1 MLKTLFRISILAASI
16 AAAFSAEAI
25 TVKEAAQEAVLRNPE
40 VLNRWNL
47 FKSATEQMETA
58 KAGYLPTIDG
68 SAGISRHWRRYDDA
82 SRVDR
87 DYTSRGLSLYLRQ
100 MLYEGFFTP
109 SEVKRLGY
117 AQRVRYFELLDAS
130 EAVALE
136 AARAYNDV
144 LRYRKLYALSQ
155 ENYVQH
161 RVVFDQMQERV
172 KSNVGRRVDL
182 EQASGRQALAEA
194 NLVTEAANLHD
205 VSARYQRI
213 VGTLPPLDME
223 EPPLL
228 KEGIPPQPKDAIL
241 TAYQHNPSL
250 AAAQENIIAAKGA
263 VETVKARF
271 HPHLFLEAGR
281 DMVWDDEFSDGKN
294 THDFVGLVLNYNF
307 YKGGGDSSTKRRY
320 LHEVDAAKDL
330 RDKICRDVRQRV
342 SIGHNEIRRI
352 EEQMAYLDQHQL
364 ATEKARDAYRLQF
377 NVGQR
382 TLLDLLDTENEL
394 FDARRSYVAATHD
407 YAQAH
412 SETQAGMGNLLAAL
426 GLQRLET
433 PELMDGDEKPE
444 FDPATICPPEDVSGV
459 ALDKDKL
466 YAAALA
472 ANQGMLQQP
481 MMEDGDGDGVVDA
494 KDRCPNTPI
503 GTKVDL
509 QGCTLTDVVELKGV
523 NFEYNSYSLRPDSFT
538 ILDDAVAMLKRY
550 PGMKVEV
557 AGHTDYNNTDAFNMR
572 LSNRRA
578 NAVMEYLLSKGVAQA
593 QLTARGYGE
602 SRPIADNTT
611 EEGQARNRRVE
622 LRVLSK

>member
-1 MLKTLFRISILAASI
+1 MLKTLFRVSILAASI
-16 AAAFSAEAI
+16 AAACSAQAI
-25 TVKEAAQEAVLRNPE
+25 TVKEAAQEAVLHNPE
-40 VLNRWNL
+40 VQNRWNL

-58 KAGYLPTIDG
+58 KSGYLPTIDG
-68 SAGISRHWRRYDDA
+68 SAGISRHWRRYDDV

-117 AQRVRYFELLDAS
+117 AQRVRYFELLEIS
-130 EAVALE
+130 ESVALE
-136 AARAYNDV
+136 ASRAYNDV

-155 ENYVQH
+155 DNYVQH

-182 EQASGRQALAEA
+182 EQASGRLALAEA

-205 VSARYQRI
+205 VSARYQRV
-213 VGTLPPLDME
+213 VGTLPPADMV

-228 KEGIPPQPKDAIL
+228 KEGIPAQPKEAVL
-241 TAYQHNPSL
+241 LAYQHNPSL

-281 DMVWDDEFSDGKN
+281 DIVWDDEFSDGKN

-320 LHEVDAAKDL
+320 LHEIDAARDQ
-330 RDKICRDVRQRV
+330 RDKVCRDVRQRV
-342 SIGHNEIRRI
+342 SIGHNEVRRI
-352 EEQMAYLDQHQL
+352 GEQLAYLDQHQL

-394 FDARRSYVAATHD
+394 FEARRAYVAAMHD
-407 YAQAH
+407 HAQ
-412 SETQAGMGNLLAAL
+412 SYTETQAGMGTLLTTL

-444 FDPATICPPEDVSGV
+444 FDPLTICPPEDVGG
-459 ALDKDKL
+459 ALMDKEAL
-466 YAAALA
+466 YAAAIA

-481 MMEDGDGDGVVDA
+481 LMEDADGDGVVDA
-494 KDRCPNTPI
+494 KDRCPNTPA

-509 QGCTLTDVVELKGV
+509 QGCTLKDVVELRGV
-523 NFEYNSYSLRPDSFT
+523 NFEYNSYSLRPDSFS

-550 PGMKVEV
+550 PNMKVEV
-557 AGHTDYNNTDAFNMR
+557 AGHTDYNNTEAFNMR

-578 NAVMEYLLSKGVAQA
+578 NAVMEYLLSKGVAQS
-593 QLTARGYGE
+593 QLTAKGYGE
-602 SRPIADNTT
+602 STPIADNTT
-611 EEGQARNRRVE
+611 DEGQARNRRVE
-622 LRVLSK
+622 LRILSK